1 VRKKKGVRCAGVGNT
16 NYGRR
21 REVVLEKQSGG
32 KNPRKQAF
40 DDYGATQKLHW
51 HAESAAKMKV
61 ESWLKRASGQKV
73 KIGNKKEKLN
83 DVRIDDIMY
92 TY

>member
-1 VRKKKGVRCAGVGNT
+1 VHYGGVGNT

-32 KNPRKQAF
+32 KIPRKQAL
-40 DDYGATQKLHW
+40 DHYGGASHHLHR

-61 ESWLKRASGQKV
+61 ESWLKQASH
-73 KIGNKKEKLN
+73 KKGGT
-83 DVRIDDIMY
+83 RIRKNEAK
-92 TY
+92 